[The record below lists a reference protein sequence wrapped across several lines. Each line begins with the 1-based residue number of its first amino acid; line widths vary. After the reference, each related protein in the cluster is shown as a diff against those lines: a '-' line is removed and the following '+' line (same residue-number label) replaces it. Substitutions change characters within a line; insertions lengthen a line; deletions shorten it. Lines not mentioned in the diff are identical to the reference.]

1 MHPRRIPWI
10 VLACAVPAA
19 LARAARSAS
28 SVAEP
33 TPQPAAS
40 TGRTITVP
48 QLQATVVRRPRATA
62 VSDIDDTTLLTAIGA
77 IRIIQSPVSD
87 NEHAFSPGR
96 YGEEILANSA
106 D

>member
-10 VLACAVPAA
+10 VLACAAPAA
-19 LARAARSAS
+19 RARAPRSA

-40 TGRTITVP
+40 TGRTITPP
-48 QLQATVVRRPRATA
+48 QLQATLVRRPRATI
-62 VSDIDDTTLLTAIGA
+62 VSDIDDTTLHTAIRA
-77 IRIIQSPVSD
+77 ILIIRSPVGD
-87 NEHAFSPGR
+87 YERAFSPWR
-96 YGEEILANSA
+96 YGENILANSA

>member
-10 VLACAVPAA
+10 VLACAAPATP
-19 LARAARSAS
+19 ARAARSAS

-48 QLQATVVRRPRATA
+48 QLQVTVVRRPQATA
-62 VSDIDDTTLLTAIGA
+62 VSDIDDTTLLTAIRA
-77 IRIIQSPVSD
+77 IRIIRSPVSD
-87 NEHAFSPGR
+87 NERAFSPWR
-96 YGEEILANSA
+96 YGEAVLANSA